1 MFDLKL
7 DPARPPT
14 GGIAARRSVGALA
27 GLVAA
32 GAGLAA
38 AEVVGAA
45 TRPEATPL
53 LVVGDAVV
61 DLTPPPL
68 KDLAV
73 TLLGTADKPVLLGGI
88 AAVLAVAAAL
98 IGIAARRRD
107 TVGAFGIAGIA
118 LFASAGAAA
127 AVTRP
132 DGGPFDVLPSVLGGA
147 VTYVVLRLLS
157 ASAPPAA
164 PGRRPPVSGA
174 VDLPGDGDPAG
185 SAGSA
190 EPADRHPGS
199 PAAGADVDPVALPS
213 PRHPEEPSSGFDRRR
228 FVLLAGAT
236 AAASAAAGGGARWY
250 ASARAD
256 AVAADRAIR
265 LPRPA
270 VPAPALP
277 DGAELDIDGLSSFFT
292 PNDSFYRIDTALSV
306 PRLDATT
313 WSLRVHG
320 RGAREREYSFD
331 DLLGRPDLMERDVTL
346 ACVSNPVGGSYVG
359 NARWIGVP
367 VAALLREA
375 GVRSPADGGS
385 ADQLVSRSSDGMTIG
400 TPVADVLDGRDAMLA
415 VGMNGRPLPVEH
427 GFPVRMVVPGLYGYV
442 SACKWLVE
450 LELTSFADF
459 DAYWVPRGWSAR
471 GPIKTQSRID
481 TPRDGDRIASGRVA
495 VAGVA
500 WAQHVGV
507 DAVEVR
513 IDNGPWQQA
522 RLAEEDSSDTWRQWV
537 LEWDAEPGDHRI
549 GVRAT
554 DREGRPQTGTQ
565 APVAPD
571 GATGHHVVELSV
583 N

>member
-1 MFDLKL
+1 MSDLKL
-7 DPARPPT
+7 DPARPPA
-14 GGIAARRSVGALA
+14 GGPLSRRSVGALS

-38 AEVVGAA
+38 AEVAGAV

-73 TLLGTADKPVLLGGI
+73 TLLGTADKPVLLAGI
-88 AAVLAVAAAL
+88 AAVLAVVAAL

-107 TVGAFGIAGIA
+107 TVGAFGVAGIA
-118 LFASAGAAA
+118 LFTLAGAAA

-132 DGGPFDVLPSVLGGA
+132 DGGTFDALPSVLGGA
-147 VTYVVLRLLS
+147 VTYVALRLLL
-157 ASAPPAA
+157 ASAPRA
-164 PGRRPPVSGA
+164 
-174 VDLPGDGDPAG
+174 
-185 SAGSA
+185 
-190 EPADRHPGS
+190 
-199 PAAGADVDPVALPS
+199 
-213 PRHPEEPSSGFDRRR
+213 PEEPPSGFDRRR

-256 AVAADRAIR
+256 AAAADRAIR

-270 VPAPALP
+270 SPAPALP
-277 DGAELDIDGLSSFFT
+277 DGAELDIDGLASFFT

-313 WSLRVHG
+313 WSLRIHG
-320 RGAREREYSFD
+320 RGATEREYSFD

-346 ACVSNPVGGSYVG
+346 ACVSNPVGGPYVG

-367 VAALLREA
+367 LAALLREA
-375 GVRSPADGGS
+375 GVRSPADGGP

-481 TPRDGDRIASGRVA
+481 TPRDGDRIAPGRVA

-513 IDNGPWQQA
+513 IDDGPWQQA
-522 RLAEEDSSDTWRQWV
+522 RLAEEDTTDTWRQWV

-549 GVRAT
+549 SVRAT
-554 DREGRPQTGTQ
+554 DRDGRTQTGAQ

-571 GATGHHVVELSV
+571 GATGHHVLEVRV